1 MPNASNKRT
10 IVMIASDGSFSLIDI
25 ILAIP
30 DPINARANQVKCF
43 EVTIE
48 CLGVLF
54 LKGAINQ

>member
-10 IVMIASDGSFSLIDI
+10 IVMIASEGNFSLIDR

-30 DPINARANQVKCF
+30 DPINVREIQVKCL
-43 EVTIE
+43 EVTIK

-54 LKGAINQ
+54 LKGAIN